1 MTLWLSIETATAV
14 GSAAVGSRGTVL
26 AELSFADRRHAVSL
40 TPSIQELFKLAG
52 RDVADLG
59 GLVVANGPGSFTGL
73 RIGLATAKGIFQAHP
88 HVEFRI
94 VPSMLATAW
103 RHRGVDDGHV
113 GVWYDALRGEVF
125 AAVYDLR
132 TSPIGIVLPPT
143 RTSPGALIAS
153 GDGPTVVVGDGA
165 VAFPD
170 EALQWTGRQPIG
182 PPDCVPRAGALLE
195 LLAIE
200 GASKEVTDPAAFE
213 PTYGRD
219 AEAQVRW
226 EAKHGRPLP
235 LS

>member
-1 MTLWLSIETATAV
+1 MNLWLAIETATAV

-26 AELSFADRRHAVSL
+26 AELSFADRRHAASL
-40 TPSIQELFKLAG
+40 TPSIRELFKLAG
-52 RDVADLG
+52 RNLSDLY
-59 GLVVANGPGSFTGL
+59 GLVVADGPGSFTGL

-88 HVEFRI
+88 HVEFRT

-103 RHRGVDDGHV
+103 RHRVVNDGRV

-143 RTSPGALIAS
+143 RTSPIALVAS

-165 VAFPD
+165 AAFPD
-170 EALQWTGRQPIG
+170 EALQWTGRRPIG
-182 PPDCVPRAGALLE
+182 PPEGVPRAGALLE

-200 GASKEVTDPAAFE
+200 GASAEVTDPAAFE

-226 EAKHGRPLP
+226 EAQHGRPLP
-235 LS
+235 HS